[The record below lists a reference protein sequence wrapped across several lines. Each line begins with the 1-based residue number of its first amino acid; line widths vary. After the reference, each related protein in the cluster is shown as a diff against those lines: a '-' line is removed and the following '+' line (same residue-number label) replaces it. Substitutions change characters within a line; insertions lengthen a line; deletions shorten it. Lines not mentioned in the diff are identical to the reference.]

1 MSLTKKKRKLRF
13 KKSEIKELSLE
24 KGMYQQLDTNKC
36 AVPLSKIIEQMEEK
50 AGFDPFDQKSDVGLM
65 NPVERQLLINGVD
78 VFNSA
83 TLIEDFFKTNN
94 TKILFPAFIS
104 DQIYLGM
111 GLGQMELSVEDL
123 KATSQKISSTA
134 IEKIGIDFEKEDVDV
149 ATVGEGGNFPG
160 AKIALKTG
168 SVSMK
173 KVGRKMIISYE
184 AARRVNIDI
193 LKIYLQRIGYRLGQQ
208 MAQEGLRVLMDGDGT
223 PGSAAPISYTKANEW
238 KYADIIR
245 LIYGQFKKGQT
256 ATTVVLNNEFLLDV
270 LTDEINFK
278 QFQSLNIAEK
288 FITSG
293 EIQGFFGRAWKTSEF
308 VPDKTMI
315 AFDKTSCLSYF
326 EEAKSSLIE
335 TDKIIDK
342 QLEQTVI
349 SLNFGFT
356 KLFQA
361 ACHQKTLQTIP
372 SGS

>member
-1 MSLTKKKRKLRF
+1 MSVLKKKRKLRF
-13 KKSEIKELSLE
+13 KPSDIKKLSLE
-24 KGMYQQLDTNKC
+24 KDMYKELDSNQC
-36 AVPLSKIIEQMEEK
+36 AVPLSKIIERLEEK
-50 AGFDPFDQKSDVGLM
+50 SGFDPFDQKSDVGLM
-65 NPVERQLLINGVD
+65 NPVDRQLLINGVD

-83 TLIEDFFKTNN
+83 TLVDDFFKTNN
-94 TKILFPAFIS
+94 SKILFPAFIS

-123 KATSQKISSTA
+123 KASSQKISSTA
-134 IEKIGIDFEKEDVDV
+134 IEKIGIDFEKEDVDAAIV
-149 ATVGEGGNFPG
+149 GQGGSFPSATIE
-160 AKIALKTG
+160 LKTG
-168 SVSMK
+168 AVSMK
-173 KVGRKMIISYE
+173 KVGRKMVISYE

-208 MAQEGLRVLMDGDGT
+208 MAQEGLRVLVEGDET
-223 PGSAAPISYTKANEW
+223 NGSAISTSYTKTNEW
-238 KYADIIR
+238 KYADVIR
-245 LIYGQFKKGQT
+245 LIFGNFKKGQT
-256 ATTVVLNNEFLLDV
+256 ATTVVLNNEFLLNI
-270 LTDEINFK
+270 LTDETNFK

-293 EIQGFFGRAWKTSEF
+293 EIQGFFGRAWKTSEY
-308 VPDKTMI
+308 VPDNTMI

-356 KLFQA
+356 KLYQS
-361 ACHQKTLQTIP
+361 ACFQKTLKTTP
-372 SGS
+372 